1 MTDSYVERPD
11 VQVLRVLADM
21 KGGGPAEAMQKLEAK
36 LASVRGRKFYGVYRS
51 LPEGEEYFACV
62 EKAAGD
68 DPIAME
74 LEEARVPGGL
84 FVRRK
89 IFDWSK
95 VIAEGKL
102 PAACKDMAQY
112 YDLDTSRPE
121 IEYYRSMTELHVL
134 IPVRSREPIPLA
146 WKGVEQ

>member
-1 MTDSYVERPD
+1 VIDSYVERPE

-36 LASVRGRKFYGVYRS
+36 LSSIRGRKFYGVYRPR
-51 LPEGEEYFACV
+51 PEGEEYFACV
-62 EKAAGD
+62 ERVPGD
-68 DPIAME
+68 DPTAMG

-95 VIAEGKL
+95 VVAEGKL
-102 PAACKDMAQY
+102 PAASKDMAQH
-112 YDLDTSRPE
+112 YDVDHSRPE
-121 IEYYRSMTELHVL
+121 IEYYRSVTELHVL
-134 IPVRSREPIPLA
+134 IPVRSREPLPRE
-146 WKGVEQ
+146 WKGA